1 MMKNR
6 YEETVIEVENKKSK
20 KAEETIEIK
29 EEIDTKE
36 VVKID
41 MKKEKVK
48 KEDLI
53 AKLEEERDD
62 FKDKWLRTLAE
73 FENFRKNTQ
82 KDKQDWIKYSN
93 EKIILDLCD
102 VLDNFERALGTEI
115 NSKNFSSYV
124 KGVEL
129 IFQQLNTVL
138 KKHDVVKLECLGKE
152 FDPNFHE
159 ALSTIP
165 SKEPEDT
172 IVAVIQNGYMIGER
186 LIRPS
191 RVAVSNGEIE

>member
-1 MMKNR
+1 MKNR
-6 YEETVIEVENKKSK
+6 YEETVIEVEKKKSK

-191 RVAVSNGEIE
+191 RVAVSNGEVE